1 MAHINELIDWTAGVY
16 IVHNNKV
23 LIRLHDKIKKWISQG
38 ARVSPTLHNLLVKNN
53 VLEGTITSKVVSK
66 KNLESKIKAKAEAD
80 AKEAAAT
87 AAAQAKAK
95 AAEEAEALKAAEAA
109 AAEAA
114 AASAAPEVVEEVQ
127 AEEVAS

>member
-1 MAHINELIDWTAGVY
+1 MAHIHELIDWTAGVY

-38 ARVSPTLHNLLVKNN
+38 AQVSPTLHNLLVKNN

-80 AKEAAAT
+80 AKEAAVK
-87 AAAQAKAK
+87 AAAEAKAK